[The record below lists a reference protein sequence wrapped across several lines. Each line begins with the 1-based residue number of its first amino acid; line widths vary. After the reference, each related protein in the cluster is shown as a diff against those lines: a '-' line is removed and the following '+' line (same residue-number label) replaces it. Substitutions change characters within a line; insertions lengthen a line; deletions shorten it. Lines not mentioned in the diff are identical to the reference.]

1 MPLLFYIYYS
11 FKLIQIYLAIDSFEH
26 FNCIS
31 PYSALEDSM
40 PDQAIT
46 LFTDACTLLEE
57 DGREQMAFDLYRD
70 ATSVFVKLEK

>member
-1 MPLLFYIYYS
+1 MIQVYLFINA
-11 FKLIQIYLAIDSFEH
+11 LEH

-31 PYSALEDSM
+31 PYSALEDGK
-40 PDQAIT
+40 PDEAIT
-46 LFTDACTLLEE
+46 LYTDACTLLEE